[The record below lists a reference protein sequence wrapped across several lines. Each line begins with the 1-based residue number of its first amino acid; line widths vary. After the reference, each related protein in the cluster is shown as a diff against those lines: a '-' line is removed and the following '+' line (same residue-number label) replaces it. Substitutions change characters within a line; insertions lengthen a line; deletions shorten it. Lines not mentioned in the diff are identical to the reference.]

1 MNEKGWN
8 FGAIMNPLRLC
19 LVGGNMG
26 PDLFVICE
34 ILGKEETIKRI
45 EKGINEIGR

>member
-1 MNEKGWN
+1 
-8 FGAIMNPLRLC
+8 MNPLRLS

-34 ILGKEETIKRI
+34 LLGQEETVSRIRLAI
-45 EKGINEIGR
+45 EKIQK

>member
-1 MNEKGWN
+1 MNEKQWG

-34 ILGKEETIKRI
+34 LLSKEETISRINLAI
-45 EKGINEIGR
+45 EKIV